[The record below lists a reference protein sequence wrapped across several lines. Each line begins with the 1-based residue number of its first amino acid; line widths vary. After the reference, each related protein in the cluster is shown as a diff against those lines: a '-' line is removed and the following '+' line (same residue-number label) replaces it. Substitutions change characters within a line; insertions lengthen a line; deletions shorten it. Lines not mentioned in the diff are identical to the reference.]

1 MTLDILL
8 VDDEPSIRLVVGDT
22 LRDAGHRVVLAAD
35 GGEALSLVSSR
46 GFDVVVTDI
55 RLPKADGMTIFRRVK
70 QERPQTDVILIT
82 AHGAV
87 SDAVEALKEGAFD
100 YLTKPFDPDE
110 LALRIG
116 RIADRRRLERD
127 LEEARAVLGARGH
140 ATDIVGRSPSMLRL
154 LERIEM
160 IAASDA
166 PVLITGESGTG
177 KELVARALHE
187 RSPRRKKAFV
197 AVNCAAFPETL
208 IEAELFG
215 HERGAFTGAVKRR
228 DGRFKAADGGTL
240 LLDEVAEIPLP
251 AQAKLLRV
259 LQQGMVEPL
268 GTNDS
273 VPVDVRV
280 ISATHRSLK
289 EWIGEGRFREDLYY
303 RVNVLDI
310 SIPPLRER
318 RGDLPLLLEHFLR
331 QHTPAG
337 QPIPRISP
345 RAWAALS
352 EYAFPGNVREL
363 SHAIEHAIVLS
374 RGREIDLDHLPRDI
388 GGSARYA
395 QRDEASIRPL
405 TVAMKE
411 FEREYLVRTLALARN
426 NRTRAAD
433 VLGISRKTLWEKL
446 RFHGLS
452 DAETDEA

>member
-1 MTLDILL
+1 LERRGYSA
-8 VDDEPSIRLVVGDT
+8 VY
-22 LRDAGHRVVLAAD
+22 AAN
-35 GGEALSLVSSR
+35 GEEALGNESLAECDAAVIDLNMP
-46 GFDVVVTDI
+46 GMNGLALLE
-55 RLPKADGMTIFRRVK
+55 RLRETAPDL
-70 QERPQTDVILIT
+70 PVIVLTGYGSIDT
-82 AHGAV
+82 AI
-87 SDAVEALKEGAFD
+87 DAIKLGAFH
-100 YLTKPFDPDE
+100 YLTKPCDISHLE
-110 LALRIG
+110 IYLKKAVEQSGVQREN
-116 RIADRRRLERD
+116 RRLRRAIQCA
-127 LEEARAVLGARGH
+127 EASHG
-140 ATDIVGRSPSMLRL
+140 IVGQSAPIRRL
-154 LERIEM
+154 LDLINRLKD
-160 IAASDA
+160 ADA